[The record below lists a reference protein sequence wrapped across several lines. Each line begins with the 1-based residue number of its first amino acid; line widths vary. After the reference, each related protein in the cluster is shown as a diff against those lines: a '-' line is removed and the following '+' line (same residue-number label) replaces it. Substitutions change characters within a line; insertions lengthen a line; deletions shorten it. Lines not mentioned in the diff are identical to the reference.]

1 MRWNE
6 LGKFL
11 IIALAIIGGFC
22 VYINPLASSIKQGL
36 DLQGGTH
43 VVLQAVDTPEQKVDD
58 DAVNR
63 SVKIIERRVNELGLT
78 EPVIQRQGKDRII
91 VELPGVK
98 DPEKA
103 IGMLGRTAMMQF
115 KDMNGKVVMT
125 GSDLKDARA
134 AVQNGAAV
142 VSLEFSDA
150 GGKKFAELTARNI
163 GKQIAIELD
172 GQVLTAPVVQEAIT
186 GGRAQISGQR
196 NIDEAEHLAILLRS
210 GSLPVK
216 IEVMENRTVGPT
228 LGQDSKD
235 KSIKAFAIGIS
246 GVFVFMLLFYR
257 LAGIVAD
264 IALLLYV
271 MLLLV
276 IMRYLGATLTLP
288 GIAGIILSIGMAVD
302 ANVLIF
308 ERFKEEMIKGKTIR
322 SAMDS
327 GFSRA
332 IITILDSNTTT
343 LMAAG
348 VLFYLGTGPIK
359 GFAVTLALG
368 TLLSMFT
375 AITVTKFM
383 LRFLVY
389 SGLTNKPFWY
399 GCYGVDPV
407 DTSAPAIKK
416 PVKKAEPKEETKV
429 EAKEEPKDE
438 PMDEEAKLAELKAK
452 FAIKKP
458 ENPAKPTKK
467 YDIKPPADPAKPTKK
482 FDIKP
487 PANPARPTAKPD
499 DKEVNK

>member
-22 VYINPLASSIKQGL
+22 VYINPLANSIKQGL

-43 VVLQAVDTPEQKVDD
+43 VVLQAVDTPEFKVDD

-63 SVKIIERRVNELGLT
+63 SVSIIERRINGLGLT

-98 DPEKA
+98 DPENA
-103 IGMLGRTAMMQF
+103 IAMLGRTALMQF
-115 KDMNGKVVMT
+115 KDDKGNVVLTGK
-125 GSDLKDARA
+125 DLKDARA
-134 AVQNGAAV
+134 QVGQGNAAV
-142 VSLEFSDA
+142 VGLEFSDEGA
-150 GGKKFAELTARNI
+150 KKFAELTARNI
-163 GKQIAIELD
+163 GRTIAIELD
-172 GQVLTAPVVQEAIT
+172 GKVLTAPVVQEAIT

-196 NIDEAEHLAILLRS
+196 SVEEAEQLAILLRS

-228 LGQDSKD
+228 LGQDSKE
-235 KSIKAFAIGIS
+235 KSIKAFLIGIAAIY
-246 GVFVFMLLFYR
+246 VFMLIFYR

-271 MLLLV
+271 MLLLLV
-276 IMRYLGATLTLP
+276 MRYLGATLTLP

-308 ERFKEEMIKGKTIR
+308 ERFKEEIRKGKTIR
-322 SAMDS
+322 SAVAS

-332 IITILDSNTTT
+332 IVTILDSNITT
-343 LMAAG
+343 LMAAAI
-348 VLFYLGTGPIK
+348 LFYLGTGPIK

-375 AITVTKFM
+375 AVTVTKF
-383 LRFLVY
+383 LLQFLVFANF
-389 SGLTNKPFWY
+389 TKNPVWF
-399 GCYGVDPV
+399 GC
-407 DTSAPAIKK
+407 SAPQAVEKAA
-416 PVKKAEPKEETKV
+416 VKAETKVEETAEEEAAAEKEEEPKEEVRPRTKRV
-429 EAKEEPKDE
+429 VRKVDNHVRKG
-438 PMDEEAKLAELKAK
+438 
-452 FAIKKP
+452 
-458 ENPAKPTKK
+458 
-467 YDIKPPADPAKPTKK
+467 
-482 FDIKP
+482 
-487 PANPARPTAKPD
+487 TAKPASNAAE
-499 DKEVNK
+499 KEAKK